1 MSAASAKS
9 ELTLGVRNS
18 GGFTAAGPH
27 RRGRAA
33 ERRVGNEVR
42 RRSVRSYR
50 MKFLLITLITHLPDP
65 VSGEKK
71 SPAARLR
78 DVVDKAVLAEDLG
91 FDGFAVGERHE
102 DPFISSSPPVV
113 LSNIAARTSKIGLFT
128 AVTTLSL
135 LDPVR
140 AFEDYSTLDNLS
152 GGRLELIIGK
162 GNGAAQAELFHVT
175 TADQWDRNREGYELF
190 RLLWGSEHV
199 TWSGRFRP
207 PLADAKTLPRPLQD
221 RIRIWH
227 GSATSKSSV
236 DLAARHGDPI
246 FSANVSN
253 PVEPYAE
260 LVRHYRQRWEFHGRR
275 PQDALVGAGTAG
287 FYVASTSQEAV
298 NRYRPI
304 FEARLA
310 VQRRAGMPAVFDSIE
325 DFIERS
331 SALVGS
337 PEQVIDKVG
346 RYHEQLGHEVIH
358 LSADADGLT
367 PSQQRSSLELFQSD
381 VAPILR
387 ERIPSRPLSAQLA
400 SESSEPS
407 ESSSDITQVRPIAPA
422 GKEQL
427 G

>member
-1 MSAASAKS
+1 
-9 ELTLGVRNS
+9 
-18 GGFTAAGPH
+18 
-27 RRGRAA
+27 
-33 ERRVGNEVR
+33 
-42 RRSVRSYR
+42 

-71 SPAARLR
+71 NPADRLGE
-78 DVVDKAVLAEDLG
+78 VLDKAVLAEELG

-190 RLLWGSEHV
+190 RLLWDNERV
-199 TWSGRFRP
+199 TWSGKFRP
-207 PLADAKTLPRPLQD
+207 PLVDAKALPRPLQS

-227 GSATSKSSV
+227 GSATSTDSV
-236 DLAARHGDPI
+236 DLAARHGDPL
-246 FSANVSN
+246 FSANVSHS
-253 PVEPYAE
+253 VEPYAE
-260 LVRHYRQRWEFHGRR
+260 LVRHYHRQWEFYGHR
-275 PQDALVGAGTAG
+275 PEDALVGAGTAG
-287 FYVASTSQEAV
+287 FYIAPTSQEAV
-298 NRYRPI
+298 AAYRPA
-304 FEARLA
+304 FEARRAML
-310 VQRRAGMPAVFDSIE
+310 RRAGVPVAFESIE
-325 DFIERS
+325 DFVERS

-346 RYHEQLGHEVIH
+346 RYHEQLGHEVMH
-358 LSADADGLT
+358 MSADADGVT
-367 PSQQRSSLELFQSD
+367 FDQQRRSLELFQSA
-381 VAPILR
+381 VAPVLR
-387 ERIPSRPLSAQLA
+387 ESIVSRPLVWQS
-400 SESSEPS
+400 
-407 ESSSDITQVRPIAPA
+407 A
-422 GKEQL
+422 GKEVVS
-427 G
+427 

>member
-1 MSAASAKS
+1 
-9 ELTLGVRNS
+9 
-18 GGFTAAGPH
+18 
-27 RRGRAA
+27 
-33 ERRVGNEVR
+33 
-42 RRSVRSYR
+42 
-50 MKFLLITLITHLPDP
+50 MKFLLITLITHVPDP

-71 SPAARLR
+71 SPADRLR
-78 DVVDKAVLAEDLG
+78 DVLDKAVIAEELG

-128 AVTTLSL
+128 GVTTLSL

-190 RLLWGSEHV
+190 RLLWESESV
-199 TWSGRFRP
+199 NWSGRFRP
-207 PLADAKTLPRPLQD
+207 PLVDAKALPRPLQN

-227 GSATSKSSV
+227 GSATSTDSV
-236 DLAARHGDPI
+236 DLAARHGEPI

-253 PVEPYAE
+253 PIEPYAE
-260 LVRHYRQRWEFHGRR
+260 LVRHYRERWEFYGHR
-275 PQDALVGAGTAG
+275 PEDALVGAGTAG
-287 FYVASTSQEAV
+287 FYVTKTSQEAV
-298 NRYRPI
+298 DTYRPV

-310 VQRRAGMPAVFDSIE
+310 FARRAGLPVVFESIG

-337 PEQVIDKVG
+337 PEQVINKVS

-358 LSADADGLT
+358 LGADADGVT
-367 PSQQRSSLELFQSD
+367 PAQQRHSLELFQSD
-381 VAPILR
+381 VAPVLR
-387 ERIPSRPLSAQLA
+387 ERIPSRPLV
-400 SESSEPS
+400 SEV
-407 ESSSDITQVRPIAPA
+407 VRLKVK
-422 GKEQL
+422 G
-427 G
+427 